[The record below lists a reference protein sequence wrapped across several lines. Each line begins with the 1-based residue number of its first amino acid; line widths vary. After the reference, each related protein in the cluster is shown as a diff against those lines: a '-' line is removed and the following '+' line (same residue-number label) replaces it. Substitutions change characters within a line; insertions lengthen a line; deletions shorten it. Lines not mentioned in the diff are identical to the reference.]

1 MTPAIEAARE
11 ANLSFQIHEY
21 EHDPSIQSYGE
32 EAAAELGVDRK
43 RVFKTLVVELS
54 TKELCVYVLP
64 IMHQLNMKSAARA
77 AGVKKATMANAKS
90 VVRVTGYVLGGV
102 SPIGQ
107 KRNLRTFID
116 TTASNFDSVYVSGGR
131 RGLDIELNI
140 LGLVDLLQADMVD
153 LC

>member
-64 IMHQLNMKSAARA
+64 VMSQLNMKSAARA

-116 TTASNFDSVYVSGGR
+116 ITAGNFDSVYVSGGR

-140 LGLVDLLQADMVD
+140 LGLVDLLQADMID

>member
-1 MTPAIEAARE
+1 MTPAIEVARE

-21 EHDPSIQSYGE
+21 VHDPSIQSYGE

-43 RVFKTLVVELS
+43 RVFKTLVVELG

-64 IMHQLNMKSAARA
+64 IMHQLNMKSAARV

-116 TTASNFDSVYVSGGR
+116 TTAGNFDSVYVSGGR

>member
-1 MTPAIEAARE
+1 MTPAIEVARE

-32 EAAAELGVDRK
+32 EAATELRVDRK

-64 IMHQLNMKSAARA
+64 IMHQLNMKSAARV

-116 TTASNFDSVYVSGGR
+116 ITAGNFDSVYVSGGR
-131 RGLDIELNI
+131 RGLDLELNI
-140 LGLVDLLQADMVD
+140 LGLVDLLQADIVD

>member
-77 AGVKKATMANAKS
+77 AGVKKAAMANAKS

-116 TTASNFDSVYVSGGR
+116 ITAGNFDSVYVSGGR

>member
-64 IMHQLNMKSAARA
+64 IMHQLNMKSAARV
-77 AGVKKATMANAKS
+77 AGVKKAAMANAKS

-116 TTASNFDSVYVSGGR
+116 ITAGNFDSVYVSGGR

-140 LGLVDLLQADMVD
+140 LGLVDLLQADMID

>member
-1 MTPAIEAARE
+1 MTPAIEVARE
-11 ANLSFQIHEY
+11 VNLSFQIHEY

-140 LGLVDLLQADMVD
+140 LGLVDLLQADMID

>member
-11 ANLSFQIHEY
+11 ANLRFQIHEY

-32 EAAAELGVDRK
+32 EAAAELGIDRK

-90 VVRVTGYVLGGV
+90 VVVGEVW
-102 SPIGQ
+102 I
-107 KRNLRTFID
+107 
-116 TTASNFDSVYVSGGR
+116 
-131 RGLDIELNI
+131 
-140 LGLVDLLQADMVD
+140 
-153 LC
+153 

>member
-64 IMHQLNMKSAARA
+64 IMHQLNMKSAARV

-116 TTASNFDSVYVSGGR
+116 TTAGNFDSVYVSGGR

>member
-90 VVRVTGYVLGGV
+90 VVVGEVW
-102 SPIGQ
+102 I
-107 KRNLRTFID
+107 
-116 TTASNFDSVYVSGGR
+116 
-131 RGLDIELNI
+131 
-140 LGLVDLLQADMVD
+140 
-153 LC
+153 

>member
-1 MTPAIEAARE
+1 MTPAIEVARE

-64 IMHQLNMKSAARA
+64 IMPQLNMKSAARV

-90 VVRVTGYVLGGV
+90 VVRLTGYVLGGV

-116 TTASNFDSVYVSGGR
+116 TTAGNFDSVYVSGGR

>member
-1 MTPAIEAARE
+1 MTPAIEVARE

-64 IMHQLNMKSAARA
+64 IMHQLNMKSAARV

-116 TTASNFDSVYVSGGR
+116 TTAGNFDSVYVSGGR

>member
-64 IMHQLNMKSAARA
+64 IMHQLNMKSAARV
-77 AGVKKATMANAKS
+77 AGVKKAAMANAKS

-116 TTASNFDSVYVSGGR
+116 ITAGNFDSVYVSGGR

>member
-1 MTPAIEAARE
+1 MTPAIEVARE

-64 IMHQLNMKSAARA
+64 IMHQLNMKSAARV

-116 TTASNFDSVYVSGGR
+116 ITAGNFDSVYVSGGR

>member
-64 IMHQLNMKSAARA
+64 IMHQLNMKSAARV
-77 AGVKKATMANAKS
+77 AGVKKAAMANAKS

-116 TTASNFDSVYVSGGR
+116 ITAGNFDSVYVSGGR
-131 RGLDIELNI
+131 RGLVIELNI

>member
-1 MTPAIEAARE
+1 MTPAIEVARE

>member
-21 EHDPSIQSYGE
+21 AHDPSIQSYGE

-64 IMHQLNMKSAARA
+64 IMHQLNMKSAARV
-77 AGVKKATMANAKS
+77 AGVKKAAMANAKS

-116 TTASNFDSVYVSGGR
+116 ITAGNFDSVYVSGGR

>member
-1 MTPAIEAARE
+1 MTPAIEVARE

-77 AGVKKATMANAKS
+77 AGVKKATMDNAKS

-116 TTASNFDSVYVSGGR
+116 TTAGNFDSVYVSGGR

-140 LGLVDLLQADMVD
+140 LGLVDLLQADMAD

>member
-1 MTPAIEAARE
+1 MTPAIEAVGE

-64 IMHQLNMKSAARA
+64 IMHQLNMKSAARV

-90 VVRVTGYVLGGV
+90 VARVTGYVLGGV

-116 TTASNFDSVYVSGGR
+116 ITAGNFDSVYVSGGR

>member
-1 MTPAIEAARE
+1 M
-11 ANLSFQIHEY
+11 
-21 EHDPSIQSYGE
+21 
-32 EAAAELGVDRK
+32 
-43 RVFKTLVVELS
+43 VELS
-54 TKELCVYVLP
+54 TKELCVCVLP
-64 IMHQLNMKSAARA
+64 VMYQLNMKSAARA

-90 VVRVTGYVLGGV
+90 VLRVTGYVLGGV

-140 LGLVDLLQADMVD
+140 LGLVDLLQAHMID

>member
-21 EHDPSIQSYGE
+21 EHDPSIQFYGE
-32 EAAAELGVDRK
+32 EAAAELGIDRK
-43 RVFKTLVVELS
+43 RVFKTLVVKLS
-54 TKELCVYVLP
+54 TQELCVCVLP
-64 IMHQLNMKSAARA
+64 VMHQLNMKSAARA

-116 TTASNFDSVYVSGGR
+116 ATAGNFDSVYVSGGR

-140 LGLVDLLQADMVD
+140 LGLAELLQADLVD

>member
-1 MTPAIEAARE
+1 MTPAIEVARE

-54 TKELCVYVLP
+54 NKELCVYVLP

-90 VVRVTGYVLGGV
+90 VVRATGYVLGGV

-107 KRNLRTFID
+107 KRNLRTFVD

>member
-1 MTPAIEAARE
+1 MTPAIEVARE
-11 ANLSFQIHEY
+11 VNLSFQIHEY

-90 VVRVTGYVLGGV
+90 VLRVTGYVLGGV

-140 LGLVDLLQADMVD
+140 LGLVDLLQADMID

>member
-43 RVFKTLVVELS
+43 RVFKTLVVELG

-64 IMHQLNMKSAARA
+64 VMHQLNMKSAARA
-77 AGVKKATMANAKS
+77 AGVKKAKMANAKS
-90 VVRVTGYVLGGV
+90 VARVTGYILGGV

-116 TTASNFDSVYVSGGR
+116 ATAGNFDSVYVSGGR
-131 RGLDIELNI
+131 RGLDIELNV
-140 LGLVDLLQADMVD
+140 LGLVDLLQADIVD

>member
-32 EAAAELGVDRK
+32 EAAAELGIDRK

-54 TKELCVYVLP
+54 TKELCVCVLP
-64 IMHQLNMKSAARA
+64 VMYQLNMKSAARA

-140 LGLVDLLQADMVD
+140 LGLVDLLQAHMID

>member
-1 MTPAIEAARE
+1 MTPAIEVARE

-116 TTASNFDSVYVSGGR
+116 TTAGNFDSVYVSGGR

-140 LGLVDLLQADMVD
+140 LGLVDLLQADMID

>member
-1 MTPAIEAARE
+1 MTPAIEVARE

-77 AGVKKATMANAKS
+77 AGVKKATMDNAKS

-116 TTASNFDSVYVSGGR
+116 TTAGNFDSVYVSGGR

>member
-64 IMHQLNMKSAARA
+64 IMHQLNMKSAARV

-116 TTASNFDSVYVSGGR
+116 ITAGNFDSVYVSGGR

>member
-32 EAAAELGVDRK
+32 EAAAELGIDRK

-116 TTASNFDSVYVSGGR
+116 TTAGNFDSVYVSGGR

-140 LGLVDLLQADMVD
+140 LGLVDLLQADMID

>member
-32 EAAAELGVDRK
+32 EAAAELGIDRK

-140 LGLVDLLQADMVD
+140 LGLVDLLQADMID

>member
-140 LGLVDLLQADMVD
+140 LGLVDLLQADMID

>member
-1 MTPAIEAARE
+1 MTPAIEVARE

-32 EAAAELGVDRK
+32 EAAAELGIDRK

-140 LGLVDLLQADMVD
+140 LGLVDLLQAHMID